1 MSSLFPEDSAERK
14 TYPVFSGFI
23 QYFPSAIAALAH
35 HSFVSNEKHNPG
47 LPLHHDRAKS
57 ADEAD
62 ALMRHLM
69 EGDLI
74 GNAWRAMALL
84 QKHREANGA
93 PIAPAARNATYVPQ
107 TRATDVPD
115 PPPIVDRLEAQ
126 DPEADGDTPEPPRD
140 QSE

>member
-1 MSSLFPEDSAERK
+1 MTTLFPEDSAERK

-47 LPLHHDRAKS
+47 QPLQHDRAKS

-69 EGDLI
+69 EDELI
-74 GNAWRAMALL
+74 NAAWRAMALL

-93 PIAPAARNATYVPQ
+93 PIAPAARNAPYVPQ
-107 TRATDVPD
+107 TRATDAPD
-115 PPPIVDRLEAQ
+115 PPPIMEHLDALE
-126 DPEADGDTPEPPRD
+126 PESDGDNPEPPRD
-140 QSE
+140 VA